1 MCLTV
6 STLSNILILKGQYVH
21 TTLNAVFVFFF
32 CHFASYFE
40 RMIKKEQ
47 DNGCNRS
54 SKKMNLRCSDLTTCW
69 KRTWQEHVCLTLPLL
84 PSGFFFW
91 GGTAYGSKRAVL
103 SKLII
108 AKVQVRIW
116 ELTNTN
122 ILTNDSPNCYFCY
135 WVFKDIREAVTTQGV
150 CMYVYNKMHIDI
162 HTYSM
167 FAGSKIPRC
176 CNKQLNHPQVIRL
189 FSPCAQTTSPAT
201 TLKGDASGH
210 STGIAYVASYI

>member
-1 MCLTV
+1 MQQIFQENELKVFRFNYVLKENMARTRLSDFT
-6 STLSNILILKGQYVH
+6 STSLGV
-21 TTLNAVFVFFF
+21 
-32 CHFASYFE
+32 
-40 RMIKKEQ
+40 
-47 DNGCNRS
+47 
-54 SKKMNLRCSDLTTCW
+54 
-69 KRTWQEHVCLTLPLL
+69 
-84 PSGFFFW
+84 FFW
-91 GGTAYGSKRAVL
+91 GGGTANGSKKAVL